1 MGVEYRW
8 RCKYATYAAALG
20 LSTLAESQAPEGD
33 VDIDAPPGNGDIPSP
48 AEHLLLCVQLAD
60 QVSSRWPDCT
70 RRIAAR
76 AENSIHNRGGIII
89 GVDRD
94 DRTLLRQA
102 AFHGGRDVAEMRRPG
117 RVGRPLP

>member
-76 AENSIHNRGGIII
+76 AENSFHNRDGIII
-89 GVDRD
+89 GIDGNR
-94 DRTLLRQA
+94 RLA
-102 AFHGGRDVAEMRRPG
+102 ASLPPTHGLRDVAKLGVPIRMF
-117 RVGRPLP
+117 